1 MPCSTT
7 VISSNSGR
15 WPGSSQPDG
24 DVIRATLTAAWP
36 EFTRPANSSI
46 FFGLV
51 PAAATTAGAAMSF
64 GMMALQYRLES

>member
-1 MPCSTT
+1 MPRRTT

-15 WPGSSQPDG
+15 CPGSCQPDG
-24 DVIRATLTAAWP
+24 DVILAMLTCAWP

-46 FFGLV
+46 FFGVV

-64 GMMALQYRLES
+64 GIRQYRLDS